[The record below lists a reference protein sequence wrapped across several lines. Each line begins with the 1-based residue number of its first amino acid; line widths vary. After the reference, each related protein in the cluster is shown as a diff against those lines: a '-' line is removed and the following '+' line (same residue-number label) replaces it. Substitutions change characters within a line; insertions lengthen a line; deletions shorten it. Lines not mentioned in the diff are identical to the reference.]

1 MGSFKTS
8 GWKVS
13 WKENLPPKKFG
24 GDITLTMH
32 FSTKKVHYDNPTIKY
47 DSVKRSE
54 RELKSLQCIHKLH
67 SKFKFSKNKDC
78 VYSKQCLSILLCYKI
93 DSDDTQT

>member
-1 MGSFKTS
+1 
-8 GWKVS
+8 
-13 WKENLPPKKFG
+13 
-24 GDITLTMH
+24 MH

-54 RELKSLQCIHKLH
+54 RELKRLQCIVGYVVHKLH

-78 VYSKQCLSILLCYKI
+78 VYSKQCLSKLLCYKI